1 MRSVDDVEGLV
12 EKEVRAVDVCAVLR
26 ENVVDIVR
34 SGEVLDGDGS
44 TVWLVL
50 GVDVLVLDADDLSEV
65 VVGSCVELS
74 TTSVVLALAKLD
86 IASLKTESASFD
98 AVDSVLDIV
107 ALC

>member
-50 GVDVLVLDADDLSEV
+50 GADEVLEV
-65 VVGSCVELS
+65 VVKSCVELS